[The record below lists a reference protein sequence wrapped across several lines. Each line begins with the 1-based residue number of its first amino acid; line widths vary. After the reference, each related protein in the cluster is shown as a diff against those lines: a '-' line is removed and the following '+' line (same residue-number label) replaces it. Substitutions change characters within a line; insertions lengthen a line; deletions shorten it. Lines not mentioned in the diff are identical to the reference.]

1 MFHPP
6 ASEEMAMA
14 WTDHEDDGLEP
25 ADRGFKTGNVVY
37 WLATIAA
44 ALIVVFVVA
53 DLAISW
59 AQGQPILRI
68 SALLTALLVWLIGR
82 VCRSISA

>member
-1 MFHPP
+1 MV
-6 ASEEMAMA
+6 

-25 ADRGFKTGNVVY
+25 ADRRLHAGNVLY
-37 WLATIAA
+37 WLATIVAVM
-44 ALIVVFVVA
+44 IVIFVVA

-68 SALLTALLVWLIGR
+68 FALLTALLVWLIGR